1 MDFYIYFAVI
11 SCGGVDLV
19 FLVDTSRSIWE
30 LDFKRQLNFI
40 DKVVSK
46 FDIGPGPKQ
55 TRVGVILYAHTYWVW
70 FYLRQYMDPVAL
82 RNAIKRI
89 PHKAGARTRTEKGL
103 HFLRTQM
110 YKEWFGGRPNT
121 THVAILISDG
131 QSQDTKKTR
140 EEAKKVR
147 EAGIKV
153 FTIGVGK
160 RANMEELREIA
171 SDPDEHFVFQVG
183 NFKAL
188 DSINYK
194 LPTSTCQGMT

>member
-1 MDFYIYFAVI
+1 ML

-30 LDFKRQLNFI
+30 LDFQRQLNFI

-70 FYLRQYMDPVAL
+70 FYLRQYTELKSL
-82 RNAIKRI
+82 RAAIKRI

-103 HFLRTQM
+103 KFLRTHM
-110 YKEWFGGRPNT
+110 FKPWYGGRRNT

-131 QSQDTKKTR
+131 QSQDMKKTR
-140 EEAKKVR
+140 EEAQKVR
-147 EAGIKV
+147 DAGIKI

-160 RANMEELREIA
+160 RANMNELREIA
-171 SDPDEHFVFQVG
+171 TDPDEHFVFQVG

-194 LPTSTCQGMT
+194 LPTSTCKGM